1 VEVKRWYNM
10 IKRKGV
16 GSMSK
21 LEKDLSED
29 RKAKILA
36 ARRYIL
42 EIEEQANYTGPT
54 NENGAPVVVSH
65 GLTIEDLLKED

>member
-1 VEVKRWYNM
+1 M

-16 GSMSK
+16 GNMSK

-29 RKAKILA
+29 RRARILA
-36 ARRYIL
+36 ARRRIL
-42 EIEEQANYTGPT
+42 EIEEQAKYSGPT
-54 NENGAPVVVSH
+54 NKNGAPVVVSH